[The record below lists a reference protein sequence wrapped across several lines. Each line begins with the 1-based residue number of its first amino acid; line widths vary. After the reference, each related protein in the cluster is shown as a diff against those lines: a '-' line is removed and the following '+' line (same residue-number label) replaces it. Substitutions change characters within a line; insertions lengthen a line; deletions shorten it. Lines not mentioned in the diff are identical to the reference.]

1 MNRPISD
8 IAFTP
13 SVKAVQERLGSRR
26 IYSGVEERGGWSDV
40 IGGDLAEFIAGRDS
54 LYLATAT
61 ADGQPYIQ
69 HRGGPKGFLKV
80 LDGRTLAFA
89 DFSGNRQYI
98 SMGNLAENDKAY
110 IFLMDYP
117 SRRRVKI
124 WGRAE
129 VIEGDPELAAKL
141 ADPSYKRVPER
152 VFLFHVSAWD
162 INCPQHITQRY
173 TEEEFAPELDGL
185 RARITEL
192 EADAEGLRKKL
203 AADSVALRNY
213 PILSNQE
220 TFR

>member
-26 IYSGVEERGGWSDV
+26 IYSGASERSGWSDV
-40 IGGDLAEFIAGRDS
+40 IGEDLAEFIAGRDS

-117 SRRRVKI
+117 NRRRVKI

-129 VIEGDPELAAKL
+129 VVEGDPALAGKL
-141 ADPSYKRVPER
+141 ADPSYKGVPER

-185 RARITEL
+185 RARIAEL
-192 EADAEGLRKKL
+192 EAEAEGLRKKL
-203 AADSVALRNY
+203 AAADAA
-213 PILSNQE
+213 
-220 TFR
+220 